1 MFDAE
6 LESFKTLIDIRG
18 YAAAHGYV
26 DDHRASWKTGK
37 VMRHPST
44 DDKIV
49 VRRGNKGYYLWISN
63 RNQRKGTIID
73 FVHYLKGG
81 SATGRIDIG
90 AIRKELRPW
99 IGKPPV
105 DVPSY
110 APLVETP
117 KDRRKVETT
126 YAEMR
131 DVTDGHLYLERQRKL
146 PASLLTSDRF
156 AGRIRIDSKGN
167 AVFPHFDAEGLS
179 GYELKNAGFT
189 GFAPGGTKALWLSHE
204 MPGDKRLVFCE
215 SAIDALSHAVLFPAN
230 HARYASICGGL
241 NDRQP
246 EIIRAAIARMPHGSE
261 IIAAMDADRSGRA
274 YAEVVHQAV
283 ELTGRSD
290 LRFSAQEPVGFKDWN
305 DQLRA
310 RPLPQSL
317 HRPKEAAPQ

>member
-26 DDHRASWKTGK
+26 DDHRASWKSGK
-37 VMRHPST
+37 VMRHPAT

-49 VRRGNKGYYLWISN
+49 VRRGSKGYYLWISN
-63 RNQRKGTIID
+63 RNQRKGTIVD

-90 AIRKELRPW
+90 SIRKELRPW

-110 APLVETP
+110 APLVEIP
-117 KDRRKVETT
+117 KDRMKVETA

-131 DVTDGHLYLERQRKL
+131 DATDGHPYLERQREL
-146 PASLLTSDRF
+146 PASLLRSDRF
-156 AGRIRIDSKGN
+156 AGRIRIDGKGN

-179 GYELKNAGFT
+179 GYELKNVDFT
-189 GFAPGGTKALWLSHE
+189 GFASGGAKALWLSHE
-204 MPGDKRLVFCE
+204 MPDDKSLVFCE
-215 SAIDALSHAVLFPAN
+215 SGIDALSHAALFPDN
-230 HARYASICGGL
+230 QARYASICGGL
-241 NDRQP
+241 NDKQP
-246 EIIRAAIARMPHGSE
+246 EFIRAAIARMPHGSE
-261 IIAAMDADRSGRA
+261 IVAAMDADQAGRG
-274 YAEVVHQAV
+274 YAEVVRQAL
-283 ELTGRSD
+283 ELTGRGD
-290 LRFSAQEPVGFKDWN
+290 LHFSAQEPVGFKDWN

-310 RPLPQSL
+310 KPLPFLPLRQ
-317 HRPKEAAPQ
+317 KEAAPR